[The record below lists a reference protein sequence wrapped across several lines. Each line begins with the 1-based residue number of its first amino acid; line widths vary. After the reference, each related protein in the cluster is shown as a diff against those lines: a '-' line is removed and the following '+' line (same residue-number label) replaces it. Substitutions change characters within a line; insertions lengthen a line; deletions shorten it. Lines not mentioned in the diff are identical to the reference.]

1 MNSCIVHRAAWR
13 FLMPPTLKEGQLMKR
28 RPGKCIIRG
37 RAFAFYIAQD
47 FKRVVPD
54 AI

>member
-1 MNSCIVHRAAWR
+1 MNSCIVRRAAWR
-13 FLMPPTLKEGQLMKR
+13 FLMPPTLREGQLMKG
-28 RPGKCIIRG
+28 RPGKCIIHG

-47 FKRVVPD
+47 FKLVVPD